1 MVKLPG
7 VIQAVEKATQGMLQ
21 KETEE
26 PKGRTMRNSMKKGVV
41 QPVQQESKAPVS
53 TTPASATCK
62 DAQVVISKL
71 PTAKHGK
78 KFLGKL
84 SNMGN
89 RPLTLTEKK
98 SLLSQSEDPEKGS
111 DIKMEQVI
119 EDCQTQIDDTSY
131 GDFLLNQGAD
141 DDNKPIIIEP
151 QSDSVHKITDTEK
164 PRTGK
169 VR

>member
-1 MVKLPG
+1 M
-7 VIQAVEKATQGMLQ
+7 
-21 KETEE
+21 
-26 PKGRTMRNSMKKGVV
+26 
-41 QPVQQESKAPVS
+41 
-53 TTPASATCK
+53 
-62 DAQVVISKL
+62 VISKL
-71 PTAKHGK
+71 PTAKCGK
-78 KFLGKL
+78 KFLGKP

-89 RPLTLTEKK
+89 RPLTFTEKK

-119 EDCQTQIDDTSY
+119 EDCQIQIDDTSY

-164 PRTGK
+164 PRTAGK
-169 VR
+169 VETKEPLKIKETLVLSEHADNIPGSELLIDSLNKYISSDDITESMRRIERLRNIS